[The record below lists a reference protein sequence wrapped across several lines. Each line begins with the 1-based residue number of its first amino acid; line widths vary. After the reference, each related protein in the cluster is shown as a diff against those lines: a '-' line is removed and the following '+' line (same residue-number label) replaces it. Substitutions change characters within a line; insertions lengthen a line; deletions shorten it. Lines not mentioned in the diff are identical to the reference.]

1 MVQVQSQ
8 HRKAYFIF
16 KHNFCTLALQP
27 PGNHPTAEF
36 VRRPVVTKQG
46 DENKEVVCGEKNKL
60 DVVFAYK
67 SDRKETDKLSTQN
80 TETSGWGHTKLIG

>member
-1 MVQVQSQ
+1 MCRCRVPFSIIKR
-8 HRKAYFIF
+8 HLLSSN
-16 KHNFCTLALQP
+16 NFCTLALQP

-60 DVVFAYK
+60 DFVFASISLIGK
-67 SDRKETDKLSTQN
+67 
-80 TETSGWGHTKLIG
+80 KLINSKYRDFGMGAY